1 MFLPLGGFEGA
12 VEDVGAA
19 GDQEQSGFE
28 QDEHLGFGNPVQGAE
43 FHMAFPCLENDFD
56 APAQAVDGQQLCE
69 VGALCWNGGDEN
81 GPAQEFEKG
90 LGGVAAMG
98 LVACLHAAEVGDF
111 LTDGRADEAHG
122 CVRGVVEQDGEVE
135 MAVFSEQGEEV
146 DGFFGLGV
154 EIEGCGFVAVNAV
167 GSGIEVA
174 LDFIEDE
181 VTAVA
186 QDEVVGLELQIG
198 CGGEVVS
205 GIGVDGKVDEAAG
218 EEVVDGLDAGVADFG
233 AGVGDAGKLFEEM
246 GGEFDDGAVLDENA
260 FVAGEAGEIVCVL
273 EKLAMGL
280 EEFFGDEIFENGAD
294 ENGEGWIHALVDGL
308 ARGAVARVLGF
319 NIGGE
324 VVVTRRTFE
333 AFDAKGGQEVADI
346 DLARRAIVE
355 VGGSSHLEKVILVE
369 GNACDGDEWGCGVLG
384 AELDVGWVHCLTI
397 V

>member
-1 MFLPLGGFEGA
+1 M
-12 VEDVGAA
+12 
-19 GDQEQSGFE
+19 
-28 QDEHLGFGNPVQGAE
+28 
-43 FHMAFPCLENDFD
+43 
-56 APAQAVDGQQLCE
+56 
-69 VGALCWNGGDEN
+69 
-81 GPAQEFEKG
+81 
-90 LGGVAAMG
+90 
-98 LVACLHAAEVGDF
+98 
-111 LTDGRADEAHG
+111 
-122 CVRGVVEQDGEVE
+122 RGVVEQDGEVE
-135 MAVFSEQGEEV
+135 LAVFPEQGEEV

-186 QDEVVGLELQIG
+186 QGEVVGLELQIG

-205 GIGVDGKVDEAAG
+205 GVGVDGKVDEAAG
-218 EEVVDGLDAGVADFG
+218 EEVVDGLDAGVAD
-233 AGVGDAGKLFEEM
+233 AGKLFEEM
-246 GGEFDDGAVLDENA
+246 GGKFDDGAVLDENA

-294 ENGEGWIHALVDGL
+294 EGDEGWIHALVVGL

-324 VVVTRRTFE
+324 VVVTWRAFE

-346 DLARRAIVE
+346 DLARRAFVE
-355 VGGSSHLEKVILVE
+355 VGGSSQLEKVILVE
-369 GNACDGDEWGCGVLG
+369 GNACDGDEWGCGDLG
-384 AELDVGWVHCLTI
+384 AELDIRLVHRLTI